1 MTLMPQISTA
11 MPGPPERFVR
21 LPGGRFRMGSDEKIL
36 PQDGEGPSRLVR
48 VRPFAIDPHAV
59 TNRWFSD
66 FVAATGYRTQAEVI
80 GWAAVFAGLLSADD
94 PRRRTAAQSRGAS
107 WWIRADGACWRDPEG
122 AGSDVSG
129 RLDHPVV
136 QVSWNDAA
144 AFARW
149 AGGRL
154 PSEAEWEYAA
164 RGGLDAKRF
173 PWGDLEPDDEANL
186 PCNIWQGEFP
196 VCNTARDGYAGT
208 APVNTFAPNGFGLHN
223 MVGNTWEWCA
233 DAFRIASLAREARRR
248 NADAATSGARV
259 LKGGSF
265 LCHRSYCYRYRPA
278 ARSGAPADTAASH
291 TGFRIVYS
299 VT

>member
-1 MTLMPQISTA
+1 MTVMRGSGKARLD
-11 MPGPPERFVR
+11 PPARFVH
-21 LPGGRFRMGSDEKIL
+21 LPGGRFRMGTDEKIL
-36 PQDGEGPSRLVR
+36 PQDGEGPSRFVK

-59 TNRWFSD
+59 TNCWFSD
-66 FVAATGYRTQAEVI
+66 FVAATGYRTEAEEL
-80 GWAAVFAGLLSADD
+80 GWAAVFAGLLPEGD
-94 PRRRTAAQSRGAS
+94 RRHRDAAQSRGAS
-107 WWIRADGACWRDPEG
+107 WWLRVEGACWRHPEG
-122 AGSDVSG
+122 PSSEVTE

-149 AGGRL
+149 VSGRL

-164 RGGLDAKRF
+164 RGSLEGRRF
-173 PWGDLEPDDEANL
+173 PWGDLEPDDTANL

-196 VCNTARDGYAGT
+196 MRNSARDGFAGT
-208 APVNTFAPNGFGLHN
+208 APVNAFAPNGFGLHN
-223 MVGNTWEWCA
+223 MVGNTWEWCE
-233 DAFRIASLAREARRR
+233 DAFRIASVARAARRR
-248 NADAATSGARV
+248 NADAAASAAHV

-291 TGFRIVYS
+291 TGFRIVYDL
-299 VT
+299 V